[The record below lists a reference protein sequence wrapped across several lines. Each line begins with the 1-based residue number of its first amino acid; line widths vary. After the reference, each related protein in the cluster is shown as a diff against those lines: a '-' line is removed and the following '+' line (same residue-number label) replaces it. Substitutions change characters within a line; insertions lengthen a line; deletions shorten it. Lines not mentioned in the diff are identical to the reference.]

1 MSNPMELVDKIKD
14 FIHTVLAGS
23 DNARIESALL
33 SSVDV
38 LAEMCQYQGLDVE
51 AEIHHK
57 IDEMK
62 PKPITRNEEM
72 NLVQLT
78 NKIITGIELLAED
91 YGAIP
96 GTPDYAKKLKR
107 MSKILAKPE
116 ALIDKVLRKDIGE
129 EWKAVKAHPSYKI
142 SNYGRVIGLN
152 GKVLST
158 YIDCYGREIVDPQ
171 TGNGKHKHLHI
182 RAAVINAFIKPKKGQ
197 RVKYMYGQ
205 KVNTVYHLGIV

>member
-1 MSNPMELVDKIKD
+1 MDTYDIFLMSMCPGIDIDAE
-14 FIHTVLAGS
+14 
-23 DNARIESALL
+23 REIERRQKEVQPS
-33 SSVDV
+33 
-38 LAEMCQYQGLDVE
+38 
-51 AEIHHK
+51 
-57 IDEMK
+57 
-62 PKPITRNEEM
+62 TRTEEM
-72 NLVQLT
+72 NLAQLT
-78 NKIITGIELLAED
+78 NKIITGIEILAED
-91 YGAIP
+91 CGAVP

-116 ALIDKVLRKDIGE
+116 SLIDKVLRNDIGE